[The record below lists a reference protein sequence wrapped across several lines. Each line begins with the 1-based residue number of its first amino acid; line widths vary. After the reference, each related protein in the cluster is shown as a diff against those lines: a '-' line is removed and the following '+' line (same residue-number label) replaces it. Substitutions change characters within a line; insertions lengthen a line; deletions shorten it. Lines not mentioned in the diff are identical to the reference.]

1 MSTSVDATH
10 QTGAE
15 AMETERAQGR
25 HETAQDDPVHEP
37 GQDEPGRD
45 EAVVRVVDLR
55 KSFGG
60 LEVLKGV
67 DLEVERGQVVCI
79 LGRSGSGKS
88 TLLRCINHLE
98 RPDSGAVVVDG
109 FVMGYRCKGDTL
121 HELRPSEAARQR
133 QAVGMVFQSFN
144 LFPHLT
150 VMENLVEAP
159 RKVQGRR
166 RAELVVEAQ
175 ALLKDVGLEA
185 KADAY
190 PGTLSGGQQQR
201 VAIARALMMQPT
213 VMLFDEPTSALDPE
227 LVGEVLEAM
236 KRLAATGM
244 TMIVVTHEVAF
255 ARNVA
260 DRVVF
265 MADGVVV
272 EDGPPSQVIDAPR
285 APETQ
290 TFLATML

>member
-1 MSTSVDATH
+1 MSTSVDAIQ

-15 AMETERAQGR
+15 AMETEREQGR
-25 HETAQDDPVHEP
+25 HGTGQGEP
-37 GQDEPGRD
+37 SRDEPGRD
-45 EAVVRVVDLR
+45 DAVVRIVGLR

>member
-1 MSTSVDATH
+1 MSISVDATQ

-15 AMETERAQGR
+15 AMETEREQGR
-25 HETAQDDPVHEP
+25 HETGQGEP
-37 GQDEPGRD
+37 SRDESSRD
-45 EAVVRVVDLR
+45 EAVVRIVGLR

>member
-1 MSTSVDATH
+1 MSISVDATQ

-15 AMETERAQGR
+15 AMETEREQGR
-25 HETAQDDPVHEP
+25 HETGQAEP
-37 GQDEPGRD
+37 SRD
-45 EAVVRVVDLR
+45 EAVVRIVGLR